1 MIWFSKKIPDTPRC
15 TDAPTRGQRPGVRGR
30 ASRLLVLL
38 ALGCGFALHAG
49 AQVAQH
55 SLYQGRLTDATG
67 APKTGTVAITLRV
80 FSVATAGV
88 HLYQEDHLAVTLGP
102 GGTFAVALGSGTN
115 PDGNY
120 ETALQTAAP
129 LYLEVEADGDLLSP
143 RQAIA
148 SAPVAV
154 AAASHPPTTNGFE
167 ACADGLTIADPQT
180 GLLWEMKTGDANA
193 PDVFCETAPGGC
205 PDPHDVNNLYEWSN
219 VLPDP
224 NGNAFTDFLTKLND
238 PFFGSAAAATEVT
251 GCFAGRCDWRL
262 PNVVEIQTIVDCSFG
277 NPCIDPLFGSTES
290 GEYWSASTDSSRP
303 QPDNAWDADFLGIG
317 FVGSTGKPSDLFV
330 RAVRTGS
337 CDE

>member
-1 MIWFSKKIPDTPRC
+1 MIWFSKKIPDTPRW
-15 TDAPTRGQRPGVRGR
+15 TAAPTLGQRPGARGR

-38 ALGCGFALHAG
+38 ALGCGFALAAG
-49 AQVAQH
+49 AQIAQH

-88 HLYQEDHLAVTLGP
+88 HLYQEDHPAVTLGP

-129 LYLEVEADGDLLSP
+129 LYLEVVADGDLLSP
-143 RQAIA
+143 RQPIA
-148 SAPVAV
+148 SAPVAIV
-154 AAASHPPTTNGFE
+154 ADSRASPASRFE
-167 ACADGLTIADPQT
+167 DCGDETVADHQT
-180 GLLWEMKTGDANA
+180 GLQWEQKTGDPNA

-205 PDPHDVNNLYEWSN
+205 PDPHDVNNRYEWSN

-262 PNVVEIQTIVDCSFG
+262 PSVVEIQTILDCSFG
-277 NPCIDPLFGSTES
+277 DPCSDPLFGSTAS
-290 GEYWSASTDSSRP
+290 PFYWSASSRATNPGPVWVANFTDGSVSSTSFKT
-303 QPDNAWDADFLGIG
+303 NDF
-317 FVGSTGKPSDLFV
+317 FV

-337 CDE
+337 CDGS